1 MDEKDCKVLISRDA
15 ICTHLGIG
23 KKVFYDLVS
32 AGLPARQLRS
42 GRWVAHIDVID
53 GCTGK
58 KSEVRFEESRFGD
71 LKYFVCDISRAR
83 DQLDWQPRVKPGEG
97 VPLLISWIQEN
108 RFLFIG
114 GDR

>member
-53 GCTGK
+53 GWFVDFTVSDRKKKK
-58 KSEVRFEESRFGD
+58 KSMLTAD
-71 LKYFVCDISRAR
+71 
-83 DQLDWQPRVKPGEG
+83 EG
-97 VPLLISWIQEN
+97 GTPPKSG
-108 RFLFIG
+108 R
-114 GDR
+114 